1 MSLDDLTVYAK
12 TRGTLAEADTA
23 LFTMKKVILP
33 MNPSSRPGY
42 QLLDH
47 FRDRVHFDDWSLDLG
62 DPESEPKRRTHL
74 DNLMIQLQMGWED
87 SSLPLTGRHQAIT
100 SVVLFRG
107 HDKVNRSRWAA
118 GRVLAP
124 DAEFMAICHTVVLAL
139 SNNNCEQFYVFT
151 DSMALAR
158 RAVDPS
164 IHSGQG
170 HSVTVCQTLERW
182 FEDKPLSQ
190 ITFVYIPFR
199 WKWGVHGMAYNYAT
213 ELQAPLGHNPMTS
226 YDSLRWEAVICRSD
240 LWNSLFQSAGYC
252 GRNFLVLDGLDG
264 KPILPDSKDKSAW
277 LSSMSYGS
285 QLRIPPAHIYCPPM
299 SCELR
304 APTTIAYLIGFLLA
318 NPKADGWV
326 SKGKSPARLVVYL
339 CVELRFAAAA
349 GFGYASPQDLAR
361 VIDSMDYAMNQGES
375 VPLAHLFLLDH
386 SERPGLC
393 QASYPRRVALAAL
406 PIL

>member
-285 QLRIPPAHIYCPPM
+285 QLYARLCRYILNHAPIGSYYDRFNIQEDTSCPCGSSWEIRSHIFRCGKIYCPPM

-318 NPKADGWV
+318 NPKAF
-326 SKGKSPARLVVYL
+326 AFHLV
-339 CVELRFAAAA
+339 
-349 GFGYASPQDLAR
+349 
-361 VIDSMDYAMNQGES
+361 
-375 VPLAHLFLLDH
+375 
-386 SERPGLC
+386 
-393 QASYPRRVALAAL
+393 PRGVG
-406 PIL
+406 